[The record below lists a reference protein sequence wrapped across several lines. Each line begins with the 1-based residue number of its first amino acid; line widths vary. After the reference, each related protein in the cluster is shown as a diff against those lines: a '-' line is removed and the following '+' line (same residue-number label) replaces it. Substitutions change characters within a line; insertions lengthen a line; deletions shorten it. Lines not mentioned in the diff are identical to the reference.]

1 MKISVRDTC
10 LFSCL
15 VLCMLL
21 AIPMDAVLA
30 NDRPNILLIVSE
42 DNGQEL
48 GCYGEPF
55 VQTPVLDRLAQEG
68 VRFRNAYVP
77 QAGCSQSRAAY
88 LTGLYPHQNGQ
99 IGLATWKFRMY
110 RAETPNIVR
119 SLKQAGYRTGI
130 IGKLHVNPASAFPF
144 DVNKIPSANFGR
156 SKLGEYAKQASVFF
170 SSSKKPFF
178 LSINYPDAHR
188 PFIKQVAGRPKF
200 LLTGKDVKPLRY
212 FGIDAPELRN
222 ETADYYNCMSRLDA
236 MVGDLLVA
244 LQQSGK
250 ASNTLVVY
258 LGDHGA
264 DMLRGKRTSYE
275 GGLRVPL
282 IVRWPGQIKSKQV
295 RGELVSTIDLM
306 PTLLQVAGA
315 KSEKGLPGK
324 SLLPLLNGK
333 SPAWRQ
339 ELFTEFHLHSAHN
352 FFPQRTVRNKRY
364 KLIHNL
370 LAGQVNPGYAF
381 TMNRFFPDVS
391 ISLESA
397 PEYVRKAYMRMHKP
411 PEFELYDLQKDQY
424 EFYNIT
430 DKVEHA
436 QILKMMKKQLHEW
449 RVRTK
454 DPLLNTNNLNQLK
467 AEVDA
472 CFVNG
477 QAKKDRLKLNYTE
490 YFFK

>member
-1 MKISVRDTC
+1 
-10 LFSCL
+10 
-15 VLCMLL
+15 
-21 AIPMDAVLA
+21 
-30 NDRPNILLIVSE
+30 
-42 DNGQEL
+42 
-48 GCYGEPF
+48 
-55 VQTPVLDRLAQEG
+55 
-68 VRFRNAYVP
+68 
-77 QAGCSQSRAAY
+77 
-88 LTGLYPHQNGQ
+88 
-99 IGLATWKFRMY
+99 
-110 RAETPNIVR
+110 
-119 SLKQAGYRTGI
+119 
-130 IGKLHVNPASAFPF
+130 
-144 DVNKIPSANFGR
+144 
-156 SKLGEYAKQASVFF
+156 
-170 SSSKKPFF
+170 
-178 LSINYPDAHR
+178 
-188 PFIKQVAGRPKF
+188 
-200 LLTGKDVKPLRY
+200 
-212 FGIDAPELRN
+212 
-222 ETADYYNCMSRLDA
+222 
-236 MVGDLLVA
+236 
-244 LQQSGK
+244 
-250 ASNTLVVY
+250 
-258 LGDHGA
+258 
-264 DMLRGKRTSYE
+264 
-275 GGLRVPL
+275 
-282 IVRWPGQIKSKQV
+282 
-295 RGELVSTIDLM
+295 LVSTIDLM

-454 DPLLNTNNLNQLK
+454 DPLLNANNLNQLK